1 MARRDLPVRAFKT
14 AKAWETWLSRHDDVA
29 GLWVRLAKRSS
40 SRQSLTYREAVE
52 GALCYG
58 WIDGQG
64 KRYDDESCLVKFTPR
79 KPNSIW
85 SKINRA
91 RASELVATGR
101 MRPSGLAA
109 IERAKQN
116 GRLGRGVR
124 FAPHGGPAPGSH
136 RRVEAERHSHGV
148 LQDSEQPEPVRDPVQ
163 DPDGQTAG
171 DASRADRTVRPDAR
185 AAPDAVP
192 DVKAGSS
199 MSGAA
204 ARRSLSARPCR
215 GPTRPSR

>member
-14 AKAWETWLSRHDDVA
+14 AKAWETWLSRHEDAA
-29 GLWVRLAKRSS
+29 GLWVRLAKRSAG
-40 SRQSLTYREAVE
+40 RRSLTYREAVE

-64 KRYDDESCLVKFTPR
+64 KGYDDESWLVKFTPR
-79 KPNSIW
+79 QPNSIW

-116 GRLGRGVR
+116 GRWVG
-124 FAPHGGPAPGSH
+124 AYDSH
-136 RRVEAERHSHGV
+136 RTAV
-148 LQDSEQPEPVRDPVQ
+148 PPRDLTAALKKSAKASAFFKTLNSQ
-163 DPDGQTAG
+163 NRYAILFRIQTAKRPETR
-171 DASRADRTVRPDAR
+171 RARIEQFVRMLARHRTLYP
-185 AAPDAVP
+185 
-192 DVKAGSS
+192 K
-199 MSGAA
+199 
-204 ARRSLSARPCR
+204 
-215 GPTRPSR
+215 

>member
-14 AKAWETWLSRHDDVA
+14 AKAWETWLSRHEDAA
-29 GLWVRLAKRSS
+29 GLWVRLAKRSAG
-40 SRQSLTYREAVE
+40 RRTLAYREAVE

-64 KRYDDESCLVKFTPR
+64 KGYDDESWLVKFTPR

-116 GRLGRGVR
+116 GRWVG
-124 FAPHGGPAPGSH
+124 AYDSH
-136 RRVEAERHSHGV
+136 RTAV
-148 LQDSEQPEPVRDPVQ
+148 PPRDLTAALKKSAKASAFFKTLNSQ
-163 DPDGQTAG
+163 NRYAILFRIQTAKRPETR
-171 DASRADRTVRPDAR
+171 RARIEQFVRMLARHRTLYP
-185 AAPDAVP
+185 
-192 DVKAGSS
+192 K
-199 MSGAA
+199 
-204 ARRSLSARPCR
+204 
-215 GPTRPSR
+215 